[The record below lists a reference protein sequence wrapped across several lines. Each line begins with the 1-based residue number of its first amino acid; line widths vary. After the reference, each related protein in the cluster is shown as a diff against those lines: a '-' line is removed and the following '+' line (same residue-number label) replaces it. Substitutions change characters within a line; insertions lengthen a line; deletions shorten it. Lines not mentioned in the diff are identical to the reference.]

1 MPSCVFKH
9 CKNSSQNQKKEDGIS
24 FHRFPRDPVTR
35 NDWVSIIRKSRQD
48 DYWRPSKYCVVCSSH
63 FKVEQFY
70 YTEKGRRLVKKK
82 SKPSQN
88 LYGPPRSLQITEVP
102 KNIKCE
108 VEEGISSL
116 SKTTKL
122 PGSSNE
128 SQNVVRET
136 AASYLLEFRPQPEK
150 LTEINAVDH
159 GIKASDL
166 ESRFDTP
173 TKDMLRKELRK
184 NQLFKLK
191 TKRKLKTLQ
200 EEVRRLKN
208 INCSL
213 RNIIKDLKKENIV
226 AT

>member
-9 CKNSSQNQKKEDGIS
+9 CKNCSQNQKKKDGVS
-24 FHRFPRDPVTR
+24 FHRFPTDPVTR

-63 FKVEQFY
+63 FKVEHFY

-82 SKPSQN
+82 SKPTQN
-88 LYGPPRSLQITEVP
+88 LYGLLQIIGDP
-102 KNIKCE
+102 KSE
-108 VEEGISSL
+108 VEKGISEIAVASNL
-116 SKTTKL
+116 SKATDL
-122 PGSSNE
+122 PGPSNE
-128 SQNVVRET
+128 CQNVVRET
-136 AASYLLEFRPQPEK
+136 AASYLSGFRPQSEQ
-150 LTEINAVDH
+150 LTEVNAVDH
-159 GIKASDL
+159 GTKDS

-184 NQLFKLK
+184 HQIFKLK
-191 TKRKLKTLQ
+191 TKRKMKTLQ
-200 EEVRRLKN
+200 EEVRRLKE